1 MTTTTRVPSSVFLSG
16 LVFASSAA
24 RVVASNRQRTQS
36 ISVLQ
41 LTVSGDHR
49 SNRGAATTT
58 ASTAS
63 TTPAR
68 PRQRQRPLMSYL
80 SQLQAANDEWR
91 NAVAQVDSDFFQNT
105 AKGQAP
111 KVLWIGCADSRVPES
126 VVLAAKP
133 GDLFVH
139 RNIAKYASRRGFP
152 PPLNPF
158 FHSQFHP
165 NDDSAL
171 SVLTYAVEHLGVEHG
186 SSHFPSLLHLSH
198 LSRSTRCRPHPMWR
212 VRRCMEQLCQTAR
225 HRPGH
230 ASHPMAYPA
239 HQARR
244 LARSRFKAP
253 GRGRQHPGQSHL
265 LTPTSFITNPFHTR
279 SGSLSRSR
287 SRMSS
292 TPTSSRM
299 LGRIG
304 RMSAS
309 MAGSTNSRPASLRI
323 WTLPARRRGPRNNV
337 TANVTSSVAH
347 AFSGL
352 VVLCTHKAE
361 KGFTS
366 FIEKNEISTD

>member
-1 MTTTTRVPSSVFLSG
+1 MTVPSSVFLCPCVPVSLCPG
-16 LVFASSAA
+16 SCSQAVAAS
-24 RVVASNRQRTQS
+24 VVASNRQRIQS

-49 SNRGAATTT
+49 SNQGATTT
-58 ASTAS
+58 ATSTAP

-68 PRQRQRPLMSYL
+68 PRQRQRPPMSYL

-139 RNIAKYASRRGFP
+139 RNIAKYAYGSRRRFP
-152 PPLNPF
+152 SPLNALF
-158 FHSQFHP
+158 CSQFHP

-186 SSHFPSLLHLSH
+186 ESHLPCLSHLSH
-198 LSRSTRCRPHPMWR
+198 LSRSTRCRPHSMWR
-212 VRRCMEQLCQTAR
+212 MRRCMEQLCQTAR

-230 ASHPMAYPA
+230 ASHPMAHPA
-239 HQARR
+239 RQARR

-253 GRGRQHPGQSHL
+253 GRGRQHPGQSNL
-265 LTPTSFITNPFHTR
+265 LTPPRYPPPPSFIIH
-279 SGSLSRSR
+279 SYV
-287 SRMSS
+287 
-292 TPTSSRM
+292 
-299 LGRIG
+299 LGPGVCQEAG
-304 RMSAS
+304 REC
-309 MAGSTNSRPASLRI
+309 RPNQHHPECL
-323 WTLPARRRGPRNNV
+323 G
-337 TANVTSSVAH
+337 
-347 AFSGL
+347 
-352 VVLCTHKAE
+352 E
-361 KGFTS
+361 
-366 FIEKNEISTD
+366 